1 MGCLPPQ
8 PLFIRLVKSWG
19 AWTTNLCCE
28 GCEEGMWLAFDLN
41 ILRGASVLAGVAGAG
56 GR

>member
-8 PLFIRLVKSWG
+8 PLFMGLAKGSEAGVKDM
-19 AWTTNLCCE
+19 